1 VVCGGCRIGQAQDL
15 SLQFMRRFYAPKENF
30 GKEQITLSLDE
41 TRHLRDVL
49 RLREGEKV
57 NVFDGAGK
65 EFLCEI
71 ETISKKETA
80 LKIIKETAPSSPE
93 SDLDLTLA
101 VALLKGEKFD
111 LVIQKA
117 MELGV
122 CKIVPLNTRRADVRL
137 KDADKKQER
146 WQKIALEACK
156 QSGRAQLMQIELPVD
171 FEKFIKR
178 AADGACILFA
188 ERGGASFSTI
198 KADKKITAIVGSEGG
213 WEDSEIELAA
223 SNGFQII
230 TLAGRILRAETAA
243 IAISAVLQN
252 NFGDLR

>member
-1 VVCGGCRIGQAQDL
+1 
-15 SLQFMRRFYAPKENF
+15 MRRFYASKENF
-30 GKEQITLSLDE
+30 SSDKITLGLEE

-57 NVFDGAGK
+57 KVFDGAGK
-65 EFLCEI
+65 EFLCAI
-71 ETISKKETA
+71 ETIAKKETA
-80 LKIIKETAPSSPE
+80 LKIIEETAPSSPE

-117 MELGV
+117 VELGV
-122 CKIVPLNTRRADVRL
+122 TKLVPLNTKRADVRL
-137 KDADKKQER
+137 KETDKKQER

-156 QSGRAQLMQIELPVD
+156 QSGRAQLMQIQLPID
-171 FEKFIKR
+171 FEKFVKTAEGTR
-178 AADGACILFA
+178 ILFA
-188 ERGGASFSTI
+188 ERSGESFSAI

-213 WEDSEIELAA
+213 WEDSEIEFAA
-223 SNGFQII
+223 LNSFQII

-243 IAISAVLQN
+243 IAISAILQN

>member
-1 VVCGGCRIGQAQDL
+1 
-15 SLQFMRRFYAPKENF
+15 MRRFYASRENF
-30 GKEQITLSLDE
+30 SHDKITLSLEE

-65 EFLCEI
+65 EFSGVI
-71 ETISKKETA
+71 EKISKKETV
-80 LKIIKETAPSSPE
+80 LKIIEETAPSSPE
-93 SDLDLTLA
+93 SELELTLA

-117 MELGV
+117 VELGV
-122 CKIVPLNTRRADVRL
+122 CKLVPLNTKRADVRL
-137 KDADKKQER
+137 KDGDKKLER

-171 FEKFIKR
+171 FEKFIKT
-178 AADGACILFA
+178 ADGARILFA
-188 ERGGASFSTI
+188 ERGGALFSAI
-198 KADKKITAIVGSEGG
+198 KADKKITALVGSEGG
-213 WEDSEIELAA
+213 WEDSEIEFAA

-230 TLAGRILRAETAA
+230 TLGGRILRAETAA
-243 IAISAVLQN
+243 IAVSAVLQN

>member
-1 VVCGGCRIGQAQDL
+1 
-15 SLQFMRRFYAPKENF
+15 MRRFYAPKENF
-30 GKEQITLSLDE
+30 SNDKITLSLDE

-57 NVFDGAGK
+57 QVFDGAGK

-71 ETISKKETA
+71 ETIAKKETL

-93 SDLDLTLA
+93 SDLSLTLA

-117 MELGV
+117 VELGV
-122 CKIVPLNTRRADVRL
+122 IKLFPLNTKRADVRL
-137 KDADKKQER
+137 KDVDKKIER

-156 QSGRAQLMQIELPVD
+156 QSGRARLMQIAPPID
-171 FEKFIKR
+171 FEKFVKT
-178 AADGACILFA
+178 AEGACILFA
-188 ERGGASFSTI
+188 ERSGASFSAV
-198 KADKKITAIVGSEGG
+198 KADKKITALVGSEGG
-213 WEDSEIELAA
+213 WEDSEIEFAA

-243 IAISAVLQN
+243 IAVSAILQN
-252 NFGDLR
+252 HFGDLH